1 MALTAADVARMSP
14 AAQKQ
19 IAAKLVG
26 EAQRKERKY
35 RNEPTVSHGITFDS
49 KKEAR
54 RYEELLLMLKAGTIR
69 RLKLQVDFT
78 LQEAYTTPEGERVHA
93 MRYRAD
99 FAYERPYKA
108 GRGGRGLLD
117 SGRRGRQEQGDG
129 DGQVQA
135 QEKVDAGEIQ
145 HHGQGGLTWT

>member
-35 RNEPTVSHGITFDS
+35 HNEPTVSHGIRFDS
-49 KKEAR
+49 KREAR
-54 RYEELLLMLKAGTIR
+54 RYDELMLMLKAGTIR

-78 LQEAYTTPEGERVHA
+78 LQEAYTTPEGERVCA
-93 MRYRAD
+93 IRYRAD
-99 FAYERPYKA
+99 FSYERPTKPDKA
-108 GRGGRGLLD
+108 GVVHWLLVVED
-117 SGRRGRQEQGDG
+117 VKSKATATDKYRMKKKLML
-129 DGQVQA
+129 
-135 QEKVDAGEIQ
+135 EKFGITIKEV
-145 HHGQGGLTWT
+145 

>member
-1 MALTAADVARMSP
+1 MALTAADVARMPS

-78 LQEAYTTPEGERVHA
+78 SARVGVAEKPPALRDLPPPVQALRMVERAH
-93 MRYRAD
+93 
-99 FAYERPYKA
+99 
-108 GRGGRGLLD
+108 GLLLPPAAWEV
-117 SGRRGRQEQGDG
+117 EQ
-129 DGQVQA
+129 A
-135 QEKVDAGEIQ
+135 AHRAG
-145 HHGQGGLTWT
+145 H

>member
-78 LQEAYTTPEGERVHA
+78 LQEAYTTPEGERVQA

-99 FAYERPYKA
+99 FAYERPTRPDAAGVVYWIPVVEDVKSKATATDKYK
-108 GRGGRGLLD
+108 LKKKLML
-117 SGRRGRQEQGDG
+117 
-129 DGQVQA
+129 
-135 QEKVDAGEIQ
+135 EKFNITVKEV
-145 HHGQGGLTWT
+145 

>member
-26 EAQRKERKY
+26 KAQRKKRKY
-35 RNEPTVSHGITFDS
+35 HNEPTVSHGITFDS

-99 FAYERPYKA
+99 FAYERPTRPDAAGVVYWIPVVEDVKSNATATDKYKIKKK
-108 GRGGRGLLD
+108 LML
-117 SGRRGRQEQGDG
+117 
-129 DGQVQA
+129 
-135 QEKVDAGEIQ
+135 EKFNITVKEV
-145 HHGQGGLTWT
+145 

>member
-1 MALTAADVARMSP
+1 MALTAADIARMSP

-35 RNEPTVSHGITFDS
+35 HNEPTVCRGITFDS

-54 RYEELLLMLKAGTIR
+54 RYKELLLMLRAGTIR

-93 MRYRAD
+93 IRYRAD
-99 FAYERPYKA
+99 FAYECPTRPEAGGTVCWVPVVEDVKSKATATDKYK
-108 GRGGRGLLD
+108 LKKKLML
-117 SGRRGRQEQGDG
+117 
-129 DGQVQA
+129 
-135 QEKVDAGEIQ
+135 EKFGITIKEV
-145 HHGQGGLTWT
+145 

>member
-35 RNEPTVSHGITFDS
+35 HNEPTVSHGVRFDS
-49 KKEAR
+49 RKEAR
-54 RYEELLLMLKAGTIR
+54 RYDELMLMLKAGTIR

-93 MRYRAD
+93 IRYRAD
-99 FAYERPYKA
+99 FAYERRPTRPDAAGVVHWLPVVEDVKSKA
-108 GRGGRGLLD
+108 TATDKYRMKKKLML
-117 SGRRGRQEQGDG
+117 
-129 DGQVQA
+129 
-135 QEKVDAGEIQ
+135 EKFGITVKEV
-145 HHGQGGLTWT
+145 

>member
-69 RLKLQVDFT
+69 KLKLQVDFT
-78 LQEAYTTPEGERVHA
+78 LQEAYTAPEG
-93 MRYRAD
+93 
-99 FAYERPYKA
+99 
-108 GRGGRGLLD
+108 
-117 SGRRGRQEQGDG
+117 
-129 DGQVQA
+129 
-135 QEKVDAGEIQ
+135 
-145 HHGQGGLTWT
+145 